1 MLSLTRWALQ
11 RARRGWA
18 HQGKGRLGARE
29 SSCVRP
35 ASPSR
40 PRLFSISIG
49 GRVSKRPERQD
60 GASGGGGVGRVGSS
74 TSTRLT
80 PLTGVLMTDAAG
92 GLVVRRVR
100 V

>member
-1 MLSLTRWALQ
+1 M
-11 RARRGWA
+11 
-18 HQGKGRLGARE
+18 
-29 SSCVRP
+29 
-35 ASPSR
+35 
-40 PRLFSISIG
+40 
-49 GRVSKRPERQD
+49 SKRPERQD

-100 V
+100 AVEHRIDAAAEDRQRGSAAGPSSARVVPSRISGQ